1 MSIDLIHAKNE
12 FADFLKRYPDQEE
25 PGFRLKVIHTYHV
38 AENAAVLSEM
48 LDLSEED
55 RELAELI
62 GLLHDIGRFEELRV
76 TGELNNLSFDHAAY
90 GVKMLFEDG
99 MIRNFIR
106 EDGYDEIIRKAILYH
121 SLKEI
126 PSGLKE
132 RELLHARLIRD
143 ADKLDNFRVKI
154 EEPTENLFP
163 GRINSVRQMEE
174 SVISP
179 AILKALLKGKCADI
193 HDRITPLDYYACIF
207 GFAYDLNYACSRQMV
222 LAKRYIEQ
230 MEERYVYRDE
240 KTRKEMRMIRESVLC
255 YLKKEE
261 LPYADQGN
269 GIDG

>member
-121 SLKEI
+121 SLKEL

-132 RELLHARLIRD
+132 REL
-143 ADKLDNFRVKI
+143 F
-154 EEPTENLFP
+154 
-163 GRINSVRQMEE
+163 
-174 SVISP
+174 
-179 AILKALLKGKCADI
+179 
-193 HDRITPLDYYACIF
+193 HDRVTSLDYYACIF

-269 GIDG
+269 GING